1 MSKITIIVP
10 VYNTEKFLDR
20 CITSLINQT
29 YKDLEIILV
38 DDGSV
43 DSSLKICKD
52 FESKDDR
59 IKVIH
64 KENGG
69 QGSARNLALD
79 IASGDYIGF
88 VDSDDF
94 IHPRF
99 YEILMNLLVDKDAD
113 IVCCHYQFIN
123 PDAECEFD
131 EIDYD
136 TILSSGTI
144 LETNEFL
151 SQFENY
157 YHAVSWI
164 SPCTKIY
171 KRELFDG
178 VRYPQGV
185 IDEDSYILHHIIGNS
200 KKMFRIK
207 TPLYYYVW
215 SQGSTSRSDFSA
227 KRFHKNGCNLDRVKF
242 FKERKMNSQVYYF
255 ERLYLIEVLK
265 MYYNVKNNY
274 PEFLGDYKPYL
285 KEYKKNL
292 KSFLSCNNRI
302 CRMERV
308 IFRIFAVS
316 PKLAEK
322 LYNKYLA

>member
-10 VYNTEKFLDR
+10 VYNTEKFLAK
-20 CITSLINQT
+20 CITSIINQT
-29 YKDLEIILV
+29 YTDLEIILV

-43 DSSLKICKD
+43 DNSLKICKE
-52 FESKDDR
+52 FENKDSR

-79 IASGDYIGF
+79 IANGEYIGF

-99 YEILMNLLVDKDAD
+99 YEILMKLMCDKDAD

-123 PDAECEFD
+123 PDTGCNFD
-131 EIDYD
+131 ELNYD
-136 TILSSGTI
+136 EISSCGTI

-151 SQFENY
+151 SKFEEY

-164 SPCTKIY
+164 SPCTKLY
-171 KRELFDG
+171 KREMFDG
-178 VRYPQGV
+178 VRYPEGI

-200 KKMFRIK
+200 KKMFRVK
-207 TPLYYYVW
+207 TPLYYYVL
-215 SQGSTSRSDFSA
+215 SQGSTSRSAFSA
-227 KRFHKNGCNLDRVKF
+227 KRFHKNGSNLDRVMF
-242 FKERKMNSQVYYF
+242 FKERNVKSQVYYF

-265 MYYNVKNNY
+265 MYYTVKNNH
-274 PEFLGDYKPYL
+274 PEFMNAYKPYL

-292 KSFLSCNNRI
+292 KSFLQGNNKI
-302 CRMERV
+302 CRMENV
-308 IFRIFAVS
+308 IFRIFALS